1 MSVSALNKALR
12 QRKALVTYLMG
23 GDGGTEATV
32 NSLVTCARA
41 GADVLEIGFPFTD
54 PIADGPVIQAAAS
67 RALLKHTNLEI
78 VFEIAAKVRKEV
90 DVPMVLM
97 GYLNPLLSFGVER
110 FFSTCAERG
119 VDGVIVPD
127 LPPEEASA
135 FCAAAQKHDV
145 GTIFM
150 LAPTSTPERER
161 VVCEVSTGF
170 VYFVSVTGV
179 TGARTALRPGSAV
192 RLHALEPAKPDSSLP
207 DIESNVRRLQKL
219 ARVPVVVGFGVSTPA
234 QASAFASFA
243 DGVVVGS
250 ALVERHAR
258 NESLHPFVSSLRS
271 ALSP

>member
-23 GDGGTEATV
+23 GDGGTEACV
-32 NSLVTCARA
+32 NSLVACAKA

-67 RALLKHTNLEI
+67 RALLKHTNLET
-78 VFEIAAKVRKEV
+78 VFEIAAKVRKQV

-97 GYLNPLLSFGVER
+97 GYLNPLLSFGIER
-110 FFSTCAERG
+110 FFSTCAQRG

-127 LPPEEASA
+127 LPPEEAST
-135 FCAAAQKHDV
+135 FCATAQKHDV

-179 TGARTALRPGSAV
+179 TGARAA
-192 RLHALEPAKPDSSLP
+192 LP